1 MKNFFVVYRK
11 KLPIIV
17 NLSLKRAE
25 IRLGFSS
32 CPTYQSETALCI
44 YKTRIKKMAVK
55 TGETPDFSGVS
66 GECIYFGHSTW
77 LRGLDLNQRPPGYE
91 LRWVSPSAGVQRFPG
106 IFKPEMAKTRRSC
119 PLCSAAVLHKMGQVL
134 GQGNIGLTQNL
145 GGCKQ
150 NKALLLARWKA
161 EQRCHL
167 LRRFP
172 HSALE
177 PHLHP
182 AVEAVRSESGRIG
195 LSGLLLR
202 PEAAG
207 I

>member
-91 LRWVSPSAGVQRFPG
+91 LWWVSPSAVPQCFPDL
-106 IFKPEMAKTRRSC
+106 FRPEIAQNPKVV
-119 PLCSAAVLHKMGQVL
+119 PLHFTAFFIILGQVI
-134 GQGNIGLTQNL
+134 GQEGMR
-145 GGCKQ
+145 KM
-150 NKALLLARWKA
+150 
-161 EQRCHL
+161 
-167 LRRFP
+167 RRRKRFFF
-172 HSALE
+172 L
-177 PHLHP
+177 
-182 AVEAVRSESGRIG
+182 
-195 LSGLLLR
+195 
-202 PEAAG
+202 
-207 I
+207 